1 MGGEWESILFFIHT
15 KSVIYTMVWF
25 GFTQAKTFLLS
36 QSLNPESL
44 DLGAI
49 SLIAGQWDDTV
60 GQMQNNG

>member
-1 MGGEWESILFFIHT
+1 
-15 KSVIYTMVWF
+15 MVWF
-25 GFTQAKTFLLS
+25 GSIQAKTFSLS